1 MLGTSPEDQEGA
13 LPGGELICDDVQAS
27 ITNNTFDDIM
37 DAVKQ
42 ERNYAG
48 ISSKNVMRCIP
59 RGLRLHPGKPGWLTC
74 RHCRKNGPICSSSA
88 TILAC
93 LHTRRCA
100 QSYLYSPG
108 PSYAS
113 GTLPLP
119 LAQTLDWPRPGLVW
133 ACHPSPRPHTFL
145 LRSCACTN

>member
-13 LPGGELICDDVQAS
+13 LPGGELICDDIQAS

-37 DAVKQ
+37 DAVKH

-74 RHCRKNGPICSSSA
+74 RHCRKNGHLLEFRNDIGVLAHDEEVC
-88 TILAC
+88 TIL
-93 LHTRRCA
+93 
-100 QSYLYSPG
+100 
-108 PSYAS
+108 
-113 GTLPLP
+113 PL
-119 LAQTLDWPRPGLVW
+119 Q
-133 ACHPSPRPHTFL
+133 PHTPPPPCPDTGLAKARFGL
-145 LRSCACTN
+145 GMPPFPQATHFSPSELCMH